1 MNKYT
6 LGTII
11 GTGLLGLAKSKL
23 SGSGA
28 KAVKIGPFYNQYT
41 IGAHIAFKFKNRNL
55 QPNMVINFD
64 KEEEFDF
71 DIWEAIY
78 SSPKIVLGYSEDF
91 KRSEHMKVQMGDSF
105 IGEDRDILFE
115 FSTIRT
121 RSDGSERRMERDYH
135 LKIINLDI
143 RIDMM
148 VPYRSAITNGEIA
161 DLIEKEINFYL
172 EKFFAENPDFEEVER
187 NQQYHFQ
194 SEVYKR
200 NGGYDED
207 VSTRLSTSPDDKLF
221 DMVTSTYNEL
231 GIVKIPER
239 PFFVV
244 SSYFLQDCPYTI
256 MKKDELLEPD
266 VDEWDLKYWG
276 KYGDI
281 RPKALRN
288 NFKKRSVPKLRKR

>member
-1 MNKYT
+1 MSLNKYT
-6 LGTII
+6 LGAIV

-28 KAVKIGPFYNQYT
+28 KTTKIGPFYNQYT
-41 IGAHIAFKFKNRNL
+41 IGASINFKLKNRNV
-55 QPNMVINFD
+55 QPNMVINLD
-64 KEEEFDF
+64 EEELDT
-71 DIWEAIY
+71 WRAVY
-78 SSPKIVLGYSEDF
+78 GSPKIVLGYSEDF

-105 IGEDRDILFE
+105 IGEDSDILFE

-121 RSDGSERRMERDYH
+121 RLDGSERRMERDYH
-135 LKIINLDI
+135 LKITNLDI
-143 RIDMM
+143 KIDMM
-148 VPYRSAITNGEIA
+148 VPYRSSITNGEIA
-161 DLIEKEINFYL
+161 DLVEKEINFYL

-194 SEVYKR
+194 SKVYKR
-200 NGGYDED
+200 NGGHDENI
-207 VSTRLSTSPDDKLF
+207 STRLSYNPDDKLF

-231 GIVKIPER
+231 GIVKIPGR

-256 MKKDELLEPD
+256 MTKDELLEPD

-281 RPKALRN
+281 RDIYSVHNKRN
-288 NFKKRSVPKLRKR
+288 PNIPKLRKR